1 MKVWENEDME
11 LEGTLKK
18 ERRLW
23 IIEIPSLNLM
33 TQGRTQKEALEMIVD
48 AAVGLAECYFESELE
63 EELIFKATDYGK
75 GVIGLS
81 ATNNKLLLS
90 LSLRRQREKSGSTVR
105 EAAKR
110 LGSKS
115 PNAYA
120 QYEKGKKRISIEKY
134 ALLLKAANPLT
145 HSLLRV
151 V

>member
-1 MKVWENEDME
+1 ME

-18 ERRLW
+18 EGKFW
-23 IIEIPSLNLM
+23 IIEVSALNLL
-33 TQGRTQKEALEMIVD
+33 TQGKTQKEALKMVVD
-48 AAVGLAECYFESELE
+48 AAAGLAECYFEWVIQEGGVTFE
-63 EELIFKATDYGK
+63 AVDYGK
-75 GVIGLS
+75 GIVGLS
-81 ATNNKLLLS
+81 ATDNKLLLA

-105 EAAKR
+105 EASKR

-134 ALLLKAANPLT
+134 GQLLKAANPSI
-145 HSLLRV
+145 HSLLSV